1 MLLLAGF
8 GFKISLV
15 PFHQWTPD
23 VYEGAPTPIT
33 AFLSVGSKA
42 AAFAVLIRVLYVAVP
57 PQGWVTIIAG
67 LAAASMTL
75 GNLVALSQ
83 QNIKRMLAYSSIAH
97 AGYMLIGVVALVR
110 SPTPLGAGEGAL
122 LFYLLAYTF
131 TNIGAFAVAI
141 SVGRAVGSDAIP
153 DYAGLSG
160 RAPFSAFTM
169 AVFMLSLT
177 GIPPTALFLGKFLLF
192 GAALNSGYLWLAVVG
207 ILNSVVSLFYYVGV
221 IRAMFLMP
229 APDGAGP
236 ISESTLA
243 RALFAVTVL
252 GTLAIGIYPQ
262 PFIHL
267 VETAATIGRF

>member
-1 MLLLAGF
+1 M
-8 GFKISLV
+8 
-15 PFHQWTPD
+15 
-23 VYEGAPTPIT
+23 
-33 AFLSVGSKA
+33 
-42 AAFAVLIRVLYVAVP
+42 
-57 PQGWVTIIAG
+57 
-67 LAAASMTL
+67 
-75 GNLVALSQ
+75 
-83 QNIKRMLAYSSIAH
+83 
-97 AGYMLIGVVALVR
+97 
-110 SPTPLGAGEGAL
+110 
-122 LFYLLAYTF
+122 
-131 TNIGAFAVAI
+131 
-141 SVGRAVGSDAIP
+141 IP

-192 GAALNSGYLWLAVVG
+192 GAALNSGFLWLAVVG

-236 ISESTLA
+236 IPESTLA
-243 RALFAVTVL
+243 RALFAITVL